1 MIRLR
6 IAAAAAA
13 FVRLLYANCSS
24 GLSIFLPAQ
33 HCLSLPVRVAMLVL
47 VTTSFLGYGA
57 AKYGVD
63 SSTEAKHT
71 MIAQNPPR
79 KSPIVPQYDEV

>member
-1 MIRLR
+1 
-6 IAAAAAA
+6 
-13 FVRLLYANCSS
+13 
-24 GLSIFLPAQ
+24 
-33 HCLSLPVRVAMLVL
+33 MLVL
-47 VTTSFLGYGA
+47 VTTSLLGYDA